1 MCTALRLYLKTLRRE
16 SETVGCLALS
26 GARMG
31 LTKGSGFFM
40 LQAEADR
47 QGQISCA
54 FPYSHSV
61 NSLNPSCRI
70 QKTSFP
76 VAPPDIFPNLL
87 NCGIVFSLPASNS
100 APFLLSHPIGHS
112 CESGWKEHWFSL
124 QRLSGLPR
132 HCI

>member
-1 MCTALRLYLKTLRRE
+1 
-16 SETVGCLALS
+16 
-26 GARMG
+26 MG
-31 LTKGSGFFM
+31 TYAKGSGLFM
-40 LQAEADR
+40 LEAEAGC

-76 VAPPDIFPNLL
+76 VAPQDIFPNLL

-100 APFLLSHPIGHS
+100 ALFLLSHPIGHS
-112 CESGWKEHWFSL
+112 YETG
-124 QRLSGLPR
+124 
-132 HCI
+132 